1 MSRGPVQP
9 PAHSLWQHSLGLRPK
24 HRKLHWGAHTVF
36 VTEKDDRLVS
46 PRPQMTTLVLKLG
59 PTGWTDDRM
68 AWPDKLRSEVKP
80 GPKRHHKLW
89 VVFFFFWLF
98 LFYFMFISFYVVDI
112 RYSYSTRGVKGLKSL
127 TDLAHVPP
135 WTPAWNVSTCFVTRF

>member
-36 VTEKDDRLVS
+36 VTAKDDGVGS
-46 PRPQMTTLVLKLG
+46 PRPQMTTFVLKPG
-59 PTGWTDDRM
+59 STGWTDDRV
-68 AWPDKLRSEVKP
+68 AWPDKLRSEVNP
-80 GPKRHHKLW
+80 GPKHHHKLW
-89 VVFFFFWLF
+89 GFFCFWLF
-98 LFYFMFISFYVVDI
+98 LFYFMFISFCVVDI
-112 RYSYSTRGVKGLKSL
+112 WYSFSTPGVKVLKSL

-135 WTPAWNVSTCFVTRF
+135 WTPARNVSTCFVTRF